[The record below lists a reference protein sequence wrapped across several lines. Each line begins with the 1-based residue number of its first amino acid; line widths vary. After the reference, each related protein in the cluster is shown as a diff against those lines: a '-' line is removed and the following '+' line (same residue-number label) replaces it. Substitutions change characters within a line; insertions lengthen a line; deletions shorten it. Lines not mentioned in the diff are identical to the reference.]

1 MERGFPNV
9 RFIGHSG
16 LLKDRPG
23 VFFMRHR
30 PLITASIALVLLF
43 AGVLWVTARVTE
55 ASSLAQLLS
64 RGDHDLRLYIANIRR
79 ELDRYEYLPKL
90 LADDHRVKGLLDH
103 SWAFK
108 RRKTVNHYLAYVAK
122 TSGAS
127 DIYLMDRNGLTLAAS
142 NWNKPDSFIG
152 DNYSF
157 RPYFQ
162 EAVKGRL
169 GHYYALGLSSGQR
182 GYYFAYPVKDDQG
195 HIRGVVAVKV
205 SLASLEKERG
215 GAHYEFVVT
224 DPHGVIF
231 LSTRPQWRYHTF
243 KPLRPEL
250 RKQVQASRRY
260 LEYPLTPLPESH
272 SRPFNQQ
279 ASLLTVREN
288 GEKVTYLQ
296 RGVWMPSAGW
306 QVHILLNIAPI
317 GTDVTNALILAT
329 FILGALVLIGLIL
342 FQRRARLDERV
353 RYEHAAMEAAEANE
367 ARVRAIIDNTRAG
380 LVTLESQGLIESFN
394 PTAESLFKRPAT
406 EVYGS
411 PLLALLAPESQNQF
425 RKLMARASSH
435 TTEQPLLELTGHLQD
450 GNTFPLE
457 ASVNR
462 IASPDGTHFIVT
474 LHDISERKEHEAAL
488 QEAYDQL
495 ELRVAERTSDLLD
508 SNRRLTREI
517 GEHRRTERELSRAR
531 DELIQAAKL
540 AAIGQLSAGI
550 NHELNQPLTA
560 IRFYAGNARAF
571 LDKSRV
577 EEVREN
583 LLHIDGLTERMAR
596 IINQLKLFAR
606 KSSGKPTVVSLTAV
620 IEGALTLLAPR
631 LQREQVAVFRHLPDQ
646 EVYCL
651 GDMVRLEQ
659 VLVNLIS
666 NALQAMED
674 VAEPRLDISVSLAEG
689 RVMASVRDR
698 GPGIPP
704 AQLPQIFDP
713 FFTTKEVGEGL
724 GLGLS
729 ISMRIIEELGG
740 TLHAEN
746 HPDGGA
752 VFTITLAPTPVQ
764 EKKSA

>member
-1 MERGFPNV
+1 V
-9 RFIGHSG
+9 RSITQSAF
-16 LLKDRPG
+16 LKDLAGGLSIR
-23 VFFMRHR
+23 RR
-30 PLITASIALVLLF
+30 TLITVILAIALLF
-43 AGVLWVTARVTE
+43 VGVLWVTARVTE
-55 ASSLAQLLS
+55 ASSLAQLLG

-90 LADDHRVKGLLDH
+90 LADDHRVRDLLKH
-103 SWAFK
+103 NWNFK
-108 RRKTVNHYLAYVAK
+108 QRQAVNRYLAFVAR

-127 DIYLMDRNGLTLAAS
+127 DIYLMDHTGLTLAAS
-142 NWNKPDSFIG
+142 NWNKSDSFIG

-162 EAVKGRL
+162 QAIKGRL

-182 GYYFAYPVKDDQG
+182 GYYFAYPVRDGQG
-195 HIRGVVAVKV
+195 HILGALAVKV

-231 LSTRPQWRYHTF
+231 LSTRPQWRYHTL
-243 KPLRPEL
+243 KPLAADV
-250 RKQVQASRRY
+250 RKRIVASRRY
-260 LEYPLTPLPESH
+260 LEYPLTPLPGSR

-279 ASLLTVREN
+279 ASLFSIHEN
-288 GEKVTYLQ
+288 GENVTYLR
-296 RGVWMPSAGW
+296 RGVPMPSAGW
-306 QVHILLNIAPI
+306 RVYILLNIAPVAA
-317 GTDVTNALILAT
+317 DVTHAVILAG
-329 FILGALVLIGLIL
+329 FILGVLVLIFLIL
-342 FQRRARLDERV
+342 LQRRARLDERV

-367 ARVRAIIDNTRAG
+367 ARVRAIIDNTQAG
-380 LVTLESQGLIESFN
+380 LVTLGTDALIESFN
-394 PTAESLFKRPAT
+394 PTAESLFGRYAAS
-406 EVYGS
+406 VNGM
-411 PLLALLAPESQNQF
+411 PLADLLAPDSRSAF
-425 RKLMARASSH
+425 FGLLDRAGRRLP
-435 TTEQPLLELTGHLQD
+435 EPAPVELRGERRD
-450 GNTFPLE
+450 GSVFPLE

-462 IASPDGTHFIVT
+462 MSASEGVHYIVT
-474 LHDISERKEHEAAL
+474 LHDITERKEHEAAL
-488 QEAYDQL
+488 QQAYDQL

-517 GEHRRTERELSRAR
+517 EEHRRTERELSLAR

-577 EEVREN
+577 DEVREN
-583 LLHIDGLTERMAR
+583 LVHIDGLTERMAR
-596 IINQLKLFAR
+596 IITQLKLFAR
-606 KSSGKPTVVSLTAV
+606 KSSGKPVAVSLTAV

-631 LQREQVAVFRHLPDQ
+631 LQREHVAVIRHLPPD
-646 EVYCL
+646 EVYCM

-666 NALQAMED
+666 NALQAMEGRS
-674 VAEPRLDISVSLAEG
+674 EPRLDISVSLDAG
-689 RVMASVRDR
+689 QVRAAVRDR
-698 GPGIPP
+698 GPGIPE
-704 AQLPQIFDP
+704 ADLAQIFDP

-740 TLHAEN
+740 TMHAQN

-752 VFTITLAPTPVQ
+752 VFTIVLTAAPVQ
-764 EKKSA
+764 EKNHA

>member
-1 MERGFPNV
+1 MRVTDHPRRSKERADAAF
-9 RFIGHSG
+9 R
-16 LLKDRPG
+16 
-23 VFFMRHR
+23 RHR
-30 PLITASIALVLLF
+30 SLITAVIALALLF

-55 ASSLAQLLS
+55 ASSLAQLLG

-90 LADDHRVKGLLDH
+90 LADDHQIKGLLDH
-103 SWAFK
+103 SWDFK
-108 RRKTVNHYLAYVAK
+108 RRKTVNHYLKFVAK

-142 NWNKPDSFIG
+142 NWDKADSFIG

-182 GYYFAYPVKDDQG
+182 GYYFAYPVKNDQG
-195 HIRGVVAVKV
+195 SIKGVIAVKV

-243 KPLRPEL
+243 KPLPPDL
-250 RKQVQASRRY
+250 RKQIQASRRY
-260 LEYPLTPLPESH
+260 LEYPLKPLPDSRT
-272 SRPFNQQ
+272 RPFNEK
-279 ASLLTVREN
+279 ASLLSVREN
-288 GEKVTYLQ
+288 GATVTYLQ
-296 RGVWMPSAGW
+296 RGVRMPSAGW
-306 QVHILLNIAPI
+306 EVHILLNISPI
-317 GTDVTNALILAT
+317 GTDVNNALILAA
-329 FILGALVLIGLIL
+329 FIMGAVVLIGLIL

-353 RYEHAAMEAAEANE
+353 RFEHAAMESAEANE

-380 LVTLESQGLIESFN
+380 LVTLGANGLIESFN
-394 PTAESLFKRPAT
+394 PTAESLFRRPAAT
-406 EVYGS
+406 VYGI
-411 PLLALLAPESQNQF
+411 PLTELLAPESRTRFQQ
-425 RKLMARASSH
+425 LMAQAGNR
-435 TTEQPLLELTGHLQD
+435 TPEQPLLELTGHLQD
-450 GNTFPLE
+450 GTPFPLE
-457 ASVNR
+457 ASVNGLV
-462 IASPDGTHFIVT
+462 STDGVHYIVT

-571 LDKSRV
+571 LDKARV
-577 EEVREN
+577 DEVREN
-583 LLHIDGLTERMAR
+583 LLNIDGLTERMAR

-606 KSSGKPTVVSLTAV
+606 KSSGKPVVVSLTAV

-631 LQREQVAVFRHLPDQ
+631 LQREHVAVIRHLPDD

-674 VAEPRLDISVSLAEG
+674 LAEPRLDISVTLAEG

-729 ISMRIIEELGG
+729 ISMRIVEELGG

-746 HPDGGA
+746 HSDGGA
-752 VFTITLAPTPVQ
+752 VFTIILTPAPVQ
-764 EKKSA
+764 EKERA